1 MRLMVLLLLA
11 LTLIPGS
18 GPDPAVAGWP
28 HWRGPGQNGA
38 SAETGLVS
46 DWSLSG
52 SGLLWR
58 AEFVGRSTP
67 ILMNGR
73 VYVIGRVGEGITEQE
88 RIACFD
94 AGTGVLLWEDRLNVF
109 HTTIP
114 FNRVGW
120 ASLAGDP
127 ETGNVFA
134 HGVQGI
140 FNCYSGD
147 GELLWS
153 RSLTEEFG
161 RISGYGGRTHTPFV
175 DGGLVVIS
183 FLNSSWGD
191 QAVPRHRY
199 FAFDKKSGEV
209 VWVAT
214 PGVRP
219 LDTTYSTPVA
229 ADIGGQRLMIA
240 GNADGAVYALRAAT
254 GEKVWGF
261 RLSKR
266 GINVSVVAG
275 GGRVYV
281 SHSEENVDNTE
292 MGRVVCID
300 ATGTGDV
307 TGTAEIWRR
316 DACLAGY
323 ASPALAEDR
332 LYVVDNS
339 ANLLCL
345 DAGDGTL
352 LWERNIGTVGRGSPV
367 AVDGRIYVATVNGR
381 FQILQPGEGECLLLD
396 EELLTAEEG
405 RPLEIYGSPAV
416 AWGCVYFTTEDGL
429 FCLGDSYRGP
439 SASGRSVSSAA
450 STGVPV
456 SDNPAASIQ
465 LQPAEVLLV
474 PGESARLGVRLFD
487 AAGRPLAEESLPPLE
502 VDWGLEGLAGEIE
515 SEEAE
520 GAAPVLFTA
529 AREVAGT
536 GRVTAEV
543 RSGGEESELLA
554 AHARVRVA
562 AERGWSEDFESLSAA
577 EGENDAPSH
586 WIGAARKFFVREL
599 DGNKVLAKP
608 LARRGLQRSNVYLGP
623 PQMSG
628 YTIQADMMAARGKR
642 NRPDMGLV
650 ANRYTLDMMGNHQR
664 LQIRSWA
671 SDLRMAKTIDFEW
684 EPEVWYTVRMTVDVE
699 ADRAV
704 VRGKV
709 WRRGEGEPG
718 DWTIEAEDPLP
729 NRSGSPGLYGYSAAE
744 IYYDNVRVW

>member
-1 MRLMVLLLLA
+1 M
-11 LTLIPGS
+11 
-18 GPDPAVAGWP
+18 
-28 HWRGPGQNGA
+28 
-38 SAETGLVS
+38 
-46 DWSLSG
+46 
-52 SGLLWR
+52 
-58 AEFVGRSTP
+58 
-67 ILMNGR
+67 
-73 VYVIGRVGEGITEQE
+73 
-88 RIACFD
+88 
-94 AGTGVLLWEDRLNVF
+94 
-109 HTTIP
+109 
-114 FNRVGW
+114 
-120 ASLAGDP
+120 
-127 ETGNVFA
+127 
-134 HGVQGI
+134 QGI

-147 GELLWS
+147 GDLLWS

-175 DGGLVVIS
+175 AGGLVVIS

-199 FAFDKKSGEV
+199 FAFDKNSGEA
-209 VWVAT
+209 VWVST
-214 PGVRP
+214 PGGRP

-229 ADIGGQRLMIA
+229 ADIGGHRLMIA

-266 GINVSVVAG
+266 GINVSVVSG
-275 GGRVYV
+275 DGRVYV

-292 MGRVVCID
+292 MGRLVCID

-307 TGTAEIWRR
+307 TGTGEIWRR

-323 ASPALAEDR
+323 ASPALDDGR

-345 DAGDGTL
+345 DAGAGTL

-367 AVDGRIYVATVNGR
+367 AADGRIYVATVNGR

-396 EELLTAEEG
+396 EELLAAEDG
-405 RPLEIYGSPAV
+405 RPLEIYGSPAA

-439 SASGRSVSSAA
+439 SASGPSGSPA
-450 STGVPV
+450 STDVPV
-456 SDNPAASIQ
+456 SDKPPASVQ
-465 LQPAEVLLV
+465 LVPAEVLLA
-474 PGESARLGVRLFD
+474 PGDSVRFRVRLFD
-487 AAGRPLAEESLPPLE
+487 DAGGQLGEESLLQQG
-502 VDWGLEGLAGEIE
+502 VDWQLDGLEGEIE
-515 SEEAE
+515 AQEA
-520 GAAPVLFTA
+520 GGTGLGTALFTA
-529 AREVAGT
+529 VSEAAQT
-536 GRVTAEV
+536 GRVTASI
-543 RSGGEESELLA
+543 RFGGKESEPLA

-577 EGENDAPSH
+577 EGENAAPSH
-586 WIGAARKFFVREL
+586 WIGSARKFFVREL
-599 DGNKVLAKP
+599 DGSKVLAKP
-608 LARRGLQRSNVYLGP
+608 LAKRGLQRSNVYLGP

-628 YTIQADMMAARGKR
+628 YNVQADMMAARGKR
-642 NRPDMGLV
+642 NRPDMGLI

-671 SDLRMAKTIDFEW
+671 SDLRMAKTIDFAW

-704 VRGKV
+704 VKGKV
-709 WRRGEGEPG
+709 WRRGEEEPR

-744 IYYDNVRVW
+744 IFYDNVRVW

>member
-1 MRLMVLLLLA
+1 MVFLLFA
-11 LTLIPGS
+11 LTLVSGS
-18 GPDPAVAGWP
+18 GPEPAAAGWP
-28 HWRGPGQNGA
+28 HWRGPGQNGG

-46 DWSLSG
+46 AWSRSG

-58 AEFVGRSTP
+58 AEFTGRSTP

-88 RIACFD
+88 RVACFD
-94 AGTGVLLWEDRLNVF
+94 AGTGALLWEDRFNVF

-127 ETGNVFA
+127 ETGNIFA

-140 FNCYSGD
+140 FNCYSGE

-183 FLNSSWGD
+183 FLNSGWGD

-199 FAFDKKSGEV
+199 FAFDKNSGEV
-209 VWVAT
+209 VWVSA
-214 PGVRP
+214 PGGRP

-229 ADIGGQRLMIA
+229 AGIGGQRLLIA
-240 GNADGAVYALRAAT
+240 GNADGAVYAMRAAT

-275 GGRVYV
+275 DGRVYV
-281 SHSEENVDNTE
+281 SHGEENVDNTE

-300 ATGTGDV
+300 ATGSGDV
-307 TGTAEIWRR
+307 TATGEIWRR

-323 ASPALAEDR
+323 ASPALQDGR

-367 AVDGRIYVATVNGR
+367 AADGRIYAATVNGR
-381 FQILQPGEGECLLLD
+381 FQVLQPGEGECLLLD
-396 EELLTAEEG
+396 EELLSAEDG

-439 SASGRSVSSAA
+439 SASGPAGPSAA
-450 STGVPV
+450 PADAAVPG
-456 SDNPAASIQ
+456 SPPASIQ
-465 LQPAEVLLV
+465 LVPAEVLLA
-474 PGESARLGVRLFD
+474 PGSSARFRVRLFD
-487 AAGRPLAEESLPPLE
+487 AAGRPLGEGSPMPLD
-502 VDWGLEGLAGEIE
+502 VDWELDGLAGEIQAG
-515 SEEAE
+515 EAQ
-520 GAAPVLFTA
+520 GAASGTALFSSA
-529 AREVAGT
+529 PEVSGT
-536 GRVTAEV
+536 GLVTA
-543 RSGGEESELLA
+543 SLSFGGEESEPLA

-562 AERGWSEDFESLSAA
+562 PERGWSEDFESLSAA
-577 EGENDAPSH
+577 EGENAAPSH

-599 DGNKVLAKP
+599 DGDKVLAKP

-628 YTIQADMMAARGKR
+628 YNIQADMMAARGKR
-642 NRPDMGLV
+642 NRPDMGLI

-664 LQIRSWA
+664 LQVRSWA
-671 SDLRMAKTIDFEW
+671 SDLRMARTIDFEW
-684 EPEVWYTVRMTVDVE
+684 EPEVWYTVRMIVEVDE
-699 ADRAV
+699 DRAV
-704 VRGKV
+704 VKGKV
-709 WRRGEGEPG
+709 WRRGETEPR

>member
-1 MRLMVLLLLA
+1 MVLLLLA
-11 LTLIPGS
+11 IVLIPI
-18 GPDPAVAGWP
+18 PDPAGADGWP
-28 HWRGPGQNGA
+28 HWRGPGHNGA
-38 SAETGLVS
+38 SGETGLVS
-46 DWSLSG
+46 AWSRSG
-52 SGLLWR
+52 SGLLWS
-58 AEFVGRSTP
+58 ADFSGRSTP

-94 AGTGVLLWEDRLNVF
+94 AGTGALLWEDRLNVF

-120 ASLAGDP
+120 ANLAGDP
-127 ETGNVFA
+127 ETGNVYA

-175 DGGLVVIS
+175 DGDLVVIS

-199 FAFDKKSGEV
+199 FAFDKNGGEV
-209 VWVAT
+209 VWVST
-214 PGVRP
+214 PGGRP

-229 ADIGGQRLMIA
+229 AEVGGQRLLIA

-281 SHSEENVDNTE
+281 SHSEENVDNTV

-307 TGTAEIWRR
+307 TGTGEIWRR
-316 DACLAGY
+316 DASLAGY
-323 ASPALAEDR
+323 ASPALDDGR

-367 AVDGRIYVATVNGR
+367 VADGKIYVATVNGR
-381 FQILQPGEGECLLLD
+381 FEILQPGEGECLLLD
-396 EELLTAEEG
+396 EELLAAEGG

-416 AWGCVYFTTEDGL
+416 AWGCVYFATENGL

-439 SASGRSVSSAA
+439 STSAPSGSSAA
-450 STGVPV
+450 PPGAPVPAN
-456 SDNPAASIQ
+456 NPPASIQ
-465 LQPAEVLLV
+465 LVPAEVLLA
-474 PGESARLGVRLFD
+474 PGESARFAARLSD
-487 AAGRPLAEESLPPLE
+487 AAGRLLSDAGAGPQS
-502 VDWGLEGLAGEIE
+502 VDWSLEELAGEV
-515 SEEAE
+515 EAE
-520 GAAPVLFTA
+520 DAATALFTA
-529 AREVAGT
+529 VPEVSQT
-536 GRVTAEV
+536 GLVSASLRF
-543 RSGGEESELLA
+543 GPEESAALA
-554 AHARVRVA
+554 ALSRVRVA
-562 AERGWSEDFESLSAA
+562 AERGWSEDFESLSAT
-577 EGENDAPSH
+577 EGENAAPAH
-586 WIGAARKFFVREL
+586 WIGSARKFFVREL

-608 LARRGLQRSNVYLGP
+608 LAKRGLQRSNVYIGP
-623 PQMSG
+623 PGMSG

-642 NRPDMGLV
+642 NRPDMGLI

-704 VRGKV
+704 VKGKV
-709 WRRGEGEPG
+709 WRRGEDEPQ

-729 NRSGSPGLYGYSAAE
+729 NRNGSPGIYGYSAAE
-744 IYYDNVRVW
+744 IFYDNVRVW